1 MSCFNESLDSEN
13 CFLSPE
19 RAGIYDAIAGIRM
32 ISSLLGVFG
41 ATSIIFS
48 VIWKRRLLHSEVHPI
63 FMLSLSDCLLAL
75 LWITGSSIW
84 LSSARDKAA
93 WCYSLTLITAV
104 MECIAVNLTV
114 VYSVF
119 AYAKIR
125 KTDLNSVL
133 AHSIRNEISWKVTV
147 PVYSVA
153 WSFPLFF
160 IILVFSV
167 TIGSNTDLLS
177 KVNECSCWCIPSL
190 INIFPAVKDINKNT
204 MIMRHLQ
211 ARLMV
216 GLGIVIILHYLLAF
230 ILLMVLYKKILNKIK
245 KIRQEHEQLVFG
257 RKAIDNSNH
266 SKYGSAEKNR
276 IEVGHSEAKKRVVL
290 FISVFICSGLFNMVL
305 AILLVVFL
313 SSYLAHDHDEATN
326 HSHDSLFD
334 IFKGFIYAQSLTLP
348 LQGFM
353 NAIVYGWTRDDFVHT
368 IAINRTEEMNSDVPN
383 NFSNATE
390 LIYNESSR
398 DNDFEETI
406 NANSDR
412 DSD

>member
-1 MSCFNESLDSEN
+1 MSCFNESLGSET

-19 RAGIYDAIAGIRM
+19 RAGIFDAIAGIRM

-48 VIWKRRLLHSEVHPI
+48 VIWKRRLFHSEVHPI

-114 VYSVF
+114 
-119 AYAKIR
+119 
-125 KTDLNSVL
+125 
-133 AHSIRNEISWKVTV
+133 
-147 PVYSVA
+147 
-153 WSFPLFF
+153 
-160 IILVFSV
+160 
-167 TIGSNTDLLS
+167 NTR
-177 KVNECSCWCIPSL
+177 
-190 INIFPAVKDINKNT
+190 
-204 MIMRHLQ
+204 IMRHLQ

-230 ILLMVLYKKILNKIK
+230 ILLMVLYKKILSKIK

-290 FISVFICSGLFNMVL
+290 FISVFICSGLFR
-305 AILLVVFL
+305 F
-313 SSYLAHDHDEATN
+313 
-326 HSHDSLFD
+326 
-334 IFKGFIYAQSLTLP
+334 IFAQSLTLP

-398 DNDFEETI
+398 ENDFEETI